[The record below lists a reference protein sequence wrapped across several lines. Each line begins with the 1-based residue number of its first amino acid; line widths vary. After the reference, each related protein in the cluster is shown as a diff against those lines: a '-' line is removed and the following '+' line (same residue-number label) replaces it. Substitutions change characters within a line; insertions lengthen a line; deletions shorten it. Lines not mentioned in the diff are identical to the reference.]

1 MVVFPV
7 PLLALIL
14 SCLGSAV
21 LAFGVRDVWHT
32 LRASRVFFVDSSAE
46 SMAARSVEIASYLV
60 GSLYAVGAV
69 IFLLSLFGIMAA
81 VHGPSQLLG
90 ENVAYSICSLIYPIA
105 VSEGFIRPLK
115 HRLRCQANVR

>member
-1 MVVFPV
+1 VFPV

-14 SCLGSAV
+14 SCLGSVV

-32 LRASRVFFVDSSAE
+32 FRDFFVDSSSA
-46 SMAARSVEIASYLV
+46 ATPARSAEIASYLV

-81 VHGPSQLLG
+81 VHGPAELLG
-90 ENVAYSICSLIYPIA
+90 ENVAYSICSLVYPIA
-105 VSEGFIRPLK
+105 ISEGFIRPLK
-115 HRLRCQANVR
+115 HRLRSKQT